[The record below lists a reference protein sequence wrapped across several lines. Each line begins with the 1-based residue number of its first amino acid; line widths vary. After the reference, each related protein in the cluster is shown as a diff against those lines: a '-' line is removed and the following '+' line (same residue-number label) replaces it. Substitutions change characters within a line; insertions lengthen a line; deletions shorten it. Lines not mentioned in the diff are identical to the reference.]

1 MGTLLLAS
9 PTGTTWPL
17 RWTVQPSKSS
27 GGGPMGSQGASM
39 QGTST
44 TRCGECR
51 WTQGNYLLLG
61 GSGDEYSYSAESNGQ
76 VSDIWVSYLVVV
88 SKNGDKLFEGTYGN
102 PGGNEAG
109 EYLTVTST
117 GDIMIYT
124 DSDTTPGFGFLKIT

>member
-1 MGTLLLAS
+1 MGGGRCNQARALEEDLWAAKGLRCKVHPRLDVGSVDGPRWQLLA
-9 PTGTTWPL
+9 
-17 RWTVQPSKSS
+17 
-27 GGGPMGSQGASM
+27 
-39 QGTST
+39 
-44 TRCGECR
+44 
-51 WTQGNYLLLG
+51 LG
-61 GSGDEYSYSAESNGQ
+61 RIWRRVFLQRRVNGQ

-124 DSDTTPGFGFLKIT
+124 DSDTTPGFGFLKITKNA